1 MLNYLS
7 FEGSSEANL
16 GENLRKKNRKP
27 ERNLTRCVFYVSMHE
42 QSIKKSMIMVAKE
55 TNLSIPTFVW
65 YWLKTTMK
73 STLFLLLFFG
83 SIHCN
88 VENKISKVICSL
100 CPSKDVDFLKGS
112 LANPVKLSKDLF
124 KECNIRFR
132 IVSSDVSDFGKKN
145 ILSFATLDNENKE
158 TLWPFQ
164 TIFS

>member
-1 MLNYLS
+1 MLNHLS
-7 FEGSSEANL
+7 FEGYSEKIGNQKRIQLVVYSMRLRMNNL
-16 GENLRKKNRKP
+16 LRSP
-27 ERNLTRCVFYVSMHE
+27 WF
-42 QSIKKSMIMVAKE
+42 MVAKE
-55 TNLSIPTFVW
+55 TNLSMPTFVW

-132 IVSSDVSDFGKKN
+132 ILTSDASDFGKKN
-145 ILSFATLDNENKE
+145 LVSFASLDNQNKE

>member
-1 MLNYLS
+1 MK
-7 FEGSSEANL
+7 A
-16 GENLRKKNRKP
+16 
-27 ERNLTRCVFYVSMHE
+27 ERNSTPCVFYVSMHE
-42 QSIKKSMIMVAKE
+42 QSIKKSMIYGSQRN
-55 TNLSIPTFVW
+55 NLSIPTFIW
-65 YWLKTTMK
+65 YWLKTAMK
-73 STLFLLLFFG
+73 FTNILLLFFG